1 MSVIVERQ
9 NLAITVGYGYDE
21 TTCLLKPKIYNGKYN
36 LPGDIVFSNVCVSV
50 VIGSVGIVRY
60 SSHLNSINLGVSA

>member
-21 TTCLLKPKIYNGKYN
+21 TTCLLKLKMEMENITYQEI
-36 LPGDIVFSNVCVSV
+36 LFFLMFV
-50 VIGSVGIVRY
+50 
-60 SSHLNSINLGVSA
+60 